1 MIRMSSIFSSSTCE
15 GEFLF
20 ESKRRKIFDQPRN
33 LRTEANQTFDLW
45 CGQFERRALAHDL
58 PAAWNAP
65 TAEPRTKQ
73 RLKVRVDHVDVVLMP
88 AEFAS
93 ALAERPN

>member
-1 MIRMSSIFSSSTCE
+1 MRVNSCLKVIVEKYLTSLGI
-15 GEFLF
+15 
-20 ESKRRKIFDQPRN
+20 

>member
-1 MIRMSSIFSSSTCE
+1 LIR
-15 GEFLF
+15 
-20 ESKRRKIFDQPRN
+20 
-33 LRTEANQTFDLW
+33 
-45 CGQFERRALAHDL
+45 LAHDL

-65 TAEPRTKQ
+65 KAEPRTKQ
-73 RLKVRVDHVDVVLMP
+73 RLKVRADHVDVVLMP

>member
-1 MIRMSSIFSSSTCE
+1 MKVSVEKYLTSLGIYALKRIRHLIY
-15 GEFLF
+15 GVV
-20 ESKRRKIFDQPRN
+20 N
-33 LRTEANQTFDLW
+33 LSD
-45 CGQFERRALAHDL
+45 ERSHTT